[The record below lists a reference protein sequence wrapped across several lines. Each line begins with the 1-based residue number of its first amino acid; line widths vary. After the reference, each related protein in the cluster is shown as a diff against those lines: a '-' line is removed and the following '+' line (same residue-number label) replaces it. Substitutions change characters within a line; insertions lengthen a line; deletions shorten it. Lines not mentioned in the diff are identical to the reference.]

1 MMDWWLRNRG
11 DIDDYVD
18 RDVERSCSSKVAYAD
33 EPSARAQVA
42 MQGLAGKLF
51 AYRCRY
57 CESWHLT
64 RRKPGDSPAPR
75 GSEADEDDDEN

>member
-18 RDVERSCSSKVAYAD
+18 RDVERSCSSKNAYESESA
-33 EPSARAQVA
+33 ARAQIA
-42 MQGLAGKLF
+42 MQRAAGKLF

-57 CESWHLT
+57 CDLWHLT
-64 RRKPGDSPAPR
+64 RR
-75 GSEADEDDDEN
+75 EQ